1 VYVMPMIN
9 NKARTSRNL
18 RSTIA
23 SFEVEGIT
31 PSRQALNYCR
41 LRDAGKRSCQQEI
54 QVLKEK
60 YMTMALK

>member
-1 VYVMPMIN
+1 MAPRIR
-9 NKARTSRNL
+9 NKARTSRYL

-41 LRDAGKRSCQQEI
+41 LRDDGKISCQQEI
-54 QVLKEK
+54 EALKKK
-60 YMTMALK
+60 YMAMALK